1 MNEKYKAVFDFFTKE
16 QGYEEVGGVA
26 FYREIFPH
34 NENRGELHEDFSHP
48 NAIYLYHDADWC
60 RLRRRIMLNDEW
72 EADYNSFVKD
82 SELALCSGL
91 VYRKRANKLQNAQ
104 QMNALIFDLD
114 EVGDDEIRT
123 IELRWNVEPEH
134 FRSIPRP
141 TFTVLSGTGLHLYYV
156 FDKPIDLYPN
166 IKLQL
171 KQLKYDLTFRI
182 WEYKSTSQEKN
193 IQYQSI
199 NQSFRMVGSKNSKG
213 DGEIV
218 RAFRTGGKV
227 SLDWLNRY
235 TEPQNRVDLNRPFK
249 PTQVTLHEAKERYP
263 EWYRRVIVEGQKKPK
278 KWAINEKV
286 HGSDPWA
293 LYHWWMKQVPQVLGG
308 HRYYYLMCM
317 AIYACKCDVPKKQ
330 LIRDM
335 NEIFDKVAAVQHK
348 NPLTRADMKSALEA
362 YDKEYYDTSIREI
375 EYWAGFQIEKNKRN
389 GRRQNEHLRA
399 DYWVNEKGR
408 PSANVCRQNREIA
421 LKYMREQGEIKGRP
435 KGSGTAAY
443 FVAEW
448 RSQHPEGRKADC
460 IRETGLSKP
469 TVYKWWEV
477 KEMYYSKYVLKKDMM
492 QLSWEEMQAE

>member
-1 MNEKYKAVFDFFTKE
+1 
-16 QGYEEVGGVA
+16 
-26 FYREIFPH
+26 
-34 NENRGELHEDFSHP
+34 
-48 NAIYLYHDADWC
+48 
-60 RLRRRIMLNDEW
+60 MLNDEW

-134 FRSIPRP
+134 LRSIPRP

-235 TEPQNRVDLNRPFK
+235 TEPQNRVNLNRPFK
-249 PTQVTLHEAKERYP
+249 PTQITLPEAKRKVS
-263 EWYRRVIVEGQKKPK
+263 RVVSAGDCRG
-278 KWAINEKV
+278 AEK
-286 HGSDPWA
+286 A
-293 LYHWWMKQVPQVLGG
+293 
-308 HRYYYLMCM
+308 
-317 AIYACKCDVPKKQ
+317 
-330 LIRDM
+330 
-335 NEIFDKVAAVQHK
+335 
-348 NPLTRADMKSALEA
+348 
-362 YDKEYYDTSIREI
+362 KEVGY
-375 EYWAGFQIEKNKRN
+375 
-389 GRRQNEHLRA
+389 
-399 DYWVNEKGR
+399 
-408 PSANVCRQNREIA
+408 
-421 LKYMREQGEIKGRP
+421 
-435 KGSGTAAY
+435 
-443 FVAEW
+443 
-448 RSQHPEGRKADC
+448 
-460 IRETGLSKP
+460 
-469 TVYKWWEV
+469 
-477 KEMYYSKYVLKKDMM
+477 
-492 QLSWEEMQAE
+492 